1 MPESLK
7 YQRQFRKNSKSMPSL
22 EEHHNVFEQQ
32 ARANNS
38 DDIKGGNTMKQ
49 LGLLVLG
56 SALMLSFG
64 WAQTDSTSTDT
75 STAMT
80 GGTMDFATFD
90 ADADGLISA
99 DELGQGLLTQYDTN
113 ADGSLDET
121 EFAAISAGSSAT
133 SGTDSAST
141 DSASTDTSTD
151 SSSTDSASTDSST
164 STDTATTDTSTS
176 TDASS
181 MTMDFATFDADAD
194 GAVTPEELGQG
205 MLASYDANADSG
217 LDETEFAAVSMPSG
231 TMNTQ

>member
-1 MPESLK
+1 
-7 YQRQFRKNSKSMPSL
+7 MPSL
-22 EEHHNVFEQQ
+22 EEHHNVLEVA
-32 ARANNS
+32 ARDNTS
-38 DDIKGGNTMKQ
+38 GDIKGGNTMKQ

-56 SALMLSFG
+56 SALVLGFG
-64 WAQTDSTSTDT
+64 WAQTDTSDTTDT

-90 ADADGLISA
+90 ADVDGLISA

-133 SGTDSAST
+133 SGTDSTSTDSASTDSSSTDSST
-141 DSASTDTSTD
+141 DSASTDT
-151 SSSTDSASTDSST
+151 ST

-176 TDASS
+176 TDMSS

-194 GAVTPEELGQG
+194 GAVTATELGQG
-205 MLASYDANADSG
+205 MLASYDANADSS
-217 LDETEFAAVSMPSG
+217 LDETEFAAVSMLSD